1 MSTYLDSQLVPKLTS
16 SLNIVRYMFDALNNK
31 LYRGVVLLA
40 IASRILARVLAK
52 NLT

>member
-1 MSTYLDSQLVPKLTS
+1 MSTYLDSQLVPKLT

-31 LYRGVVLLA
+31 LYRGLVLLVT
-40 IASRILARVLAK
+40 ASRILARVLAK